1 MDQLIIMFK
10 GSIMSEWENIQVLL
24 EQNYLLS
31 LALLLSVSYAL
42 FYISKYYLLR
52 LLKLLTKNSSTFWG
66 QVFFAPNLLS
76 QLSWILPVIVF
87 HLGIKFIV
95 GLPEGLAAT
104 LERLTLVSLIIL
116 AVQTVTIFLWKINEV
131 YSTLEVAKN
140 RPIKGIIQVAII
152 LLYGSGSIV
161 AIATIVNRSPL
172 LFLSGLGAMTAV
184 LLLVFRD
191 TILSL
196 VAGVQLTTNN
206 LIRVGDWIEMPQFN
220 ADGDVIDIALHSVK
234 VQNWDKTI
242 TVIPTHKFLEN
253 SFKNWRGMQEA
264 GGRRVKRSI
273 HIDISTIRFL
283 SEEEIAKFRNF
294 SLLRDYIDQ
303 KVVELR
309 DYNAQFDPTLQVNA
323 RRLTNVGTFR
333 AYVTNYLKQHPRVN
347 QEMTSLVRQLAPNEH
362 GLPLEVY
369 IFINDVR
376 WANYEAA
383 QADIFD
389 HLLAI
394 ISEFGLRVH
403 QSPTGHDVHALSKPL
418 IETFSE
424 FQ

>member
-1 MDQLIIMFK
+1 
-10 GSIMSEWENIQVLL
+10 MSEWENIQILV

-52 LLKLLTKNSSTFWG
+52 VLKILTKNSSTFWG

-87 HLGIKFIV
+87 HLGIKIIT
-95 GLPEGLAAT
+95 GLPEGLSAT
-104 LERLTLVSLIIL
+104 LERLTLVCLIVL
-116 AVQTVTIFLWKINEV
+116 AVQTVTIFLWKINDV

-140 RPIKGIIQVAII
+140 RPIKGIIQVTII
-152 LLYGSGSIV
+152 LLYGAGIIV

-273 HIDISTIRFL
+273 QIDISTIRFL
-283 SEEEIAKFRNF
+283 TEEEIAKFRNF
-294 SLLRDYIDQ
+294 SLLQDYIDH

-309 DYNAQFDPTLQVNA
+309 NYNAQFDPKLQVNA

-376 WANYEAA
+376 WAHYESA

-394 ISEFGLRVH
+394 ISEFGLRIH

-418 IETFSE
+418 VETFSE
-424 FQ
+424 LQ